1 MTAFFA
7 SGRIVDLIL
16 VLVVIE
22 AIILLIFRSM
32 TGRGIPAVGLLINL
46 LAGTFLLMAL
56 RSALTEMPWALT
68 AAWLSAALV
77 AHVADMAL
85 RWRS

>member
-1 MTAFFA
+1 VTAFFA
-7 SGRIVDLIL
+7 SGRVVDLIL
-16 VLVVIE
+16 ALVVIE
-22 AIILLIFRSM
+22 AIVLLIFRSM
-32 TGRGIPAVGLLINL
+32 TGRGIPAVSLLINL

-56 RSALTEMPWALT
+56 RSALTEMPWAST

-77 AHVADMAL
+77 AHVADIAL